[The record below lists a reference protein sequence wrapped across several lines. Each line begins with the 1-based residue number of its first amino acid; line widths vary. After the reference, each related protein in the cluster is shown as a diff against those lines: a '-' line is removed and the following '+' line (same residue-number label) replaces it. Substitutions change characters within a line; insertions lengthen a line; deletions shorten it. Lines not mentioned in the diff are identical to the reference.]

1 MKPTKIRN
9 RKIYRAMN
17 QTVSRQI
24 CATLSKDLRKKYPRR
39 SARIMIDDTV
49 KVMRGEYKGLTG
61 KVAKIST
68 ESNSIAI
75 EGNKK
80 EKLKGEKVDVYIH
93 STNMVITSLNTDDK
107 WRLKILE
114 KKSKSKIKAMK
125 EEAKSKSE
133 VKSADKKKSE
143 VKSADKKKS
152 EVKSAD
158 KKKSEVKS
166 ADKKKSE
173 VKSADKKKSEVK
185 LADKKKDLKDGI
197 KDRVKK

>member
-17 QTVSRQI
+17 QTVSKQI
-24 CATLSKDLRKKYPRR
+24 CAALSKDLRKKYPRR
-39 SARIMIDDTV
+39 SARIMIGDTA
-49 KVMRGEYKGLTG
+49 KVIRGEYKGITG

-93 STNMVITSLNTDDK
+93 STNMIITSLNTDDK

-125 EEAKSKSE
+125 EEAKKKSEVKSADKSE

-158 KKKSEVKS
+158 KKKG
-166 ADKKKSE
+166 
-173 VKSADKKKSEVK
+173 
-185 LADKKKDLKDGI
+185 LKDGI

>member
-9 RKIYRAMN
+9 QKIYRAMN
-17 QTVSRQI
+17 QTVSKQI
-24 CATLSKDLRKKYPRR
+24 GAALSKDLRKKYPRR
-39 SARIMIDDTV
+39 SIRIMTGDTV
-49 KVMRGEYKGLTG
+49 KVIRGEYKGLTG

-68 ESNSIAI
+68 KSNSIAI

-80 EKLKGEKVDVYIH
+80 EKLKGEKIDVYIH
-93 STNMVITSLNTDDK
+93 STNTIITSLNTDDK

-114 KKSKSKIKAMK
+114 KKPKSNIKAMK
-125 EEAKSKSE
+125 EEA
-133 VKSADKKKSE
+133 KKKSE

-173 VKSADKKKSEVK
+173 VKSADKKK
-185 LADKKKDLKDGI
+185 DYKDGI
-197 KDRVKK
+197 KDWMKK

>member
-1 MKPTKIRN
+1 MKPTKVRN
-9 RKIYRAMN
+9 QKIYRAMN

-39 SARIMIDDTV
+39 SARIMINDTV
-49 KVMRGEYKGLTG
+49 KVMRGEYKGLSG

-80 EKLKGEKVDVYIH
+80 EKLKGEKIDVYIH

-107 WRLKILE
+107 WRIKILE
-114 KKSKSKIKAMK
+114 KKSKSKNKAMK
-125 EEAKSKSE
+125 EE
-133 VKSADKKKSE
+133 DKKKSE

-166 ADKKKSE
+166 ADKKK
-173 VKSADKKKSEVK
+173 
-185 LADKKKDLKDGI
+185 DLKDGI

>member
-17 QTVSRQI
+17 QTVSKQI

-49 KVMRGEYKGLTG
+49 KVIRGEYKGLTG

-93 STNMVITSLNTDDK
+93 STNTIITSLNTDDK

-114 KKSKSKIKAMK
+114 KKSKSKIKEMK
-125 EEAKSKSE
+125 EEA
-133 VKSADKKKSE
+133 KKKSE

-166 ADKKKSE
+166 ADKKK
-173 VKSADKKKSEVK
+173 
-185 LADKKKDLKDGI
+185 DLKDGI